1 MTSKNTKKNKTIKKS
16 FIKSKI
22 NKKFKIKTKF
32 KKFKTKRKFKKS
44 KKNNNEGKKS
54 LDLPTNFDI
63 FMHNPNFKK
72 QMRCN
77 YNEYFNLAKPEFSY
91 KKYYKS
97 YESGEQFKA
106 LVNIAF
112 KYNPVILSRLL
123 ELALKRFNPKLTNII
138 YKIIISKKKD
148 DEIYNQLRKLYH
160 TPINKFYIKKS
171 TDCDGSLPIQEYIS
185 RYITLAQRDRG
196 AIDINKYLDI
206 GCGNGKFCISMGKLL
221 DLKKDEIYGVDL
233 DDFSEQGNWRRSK
246 YTDKFTFKRIQFDES
261 YPFEDDTFDL
271 ISIKMV
277 LHHVKNYE
285 FTLSEM
291 ARVLKKD
298 GLIIIIDHE
307 SFTYADYML
316 NDIEHGFYLN
326 VFNKNTT
333 EENFLDL
340 KSKSIY
346 KEKKSIGVH
355 KYYSWVELDYN
366 FRRHGFEYIR
376 KQLFSN
382 NINFSMGASRAYV
395 YMFKLHNKEKIPAS
409 HTF

>member
-1 MTSKNTKKNKTIKKS
+1 MKTILKTKKYKTKKYKTKKKS
-16 FIKSKI
+16 LDKSK
-22 NKKFKIKTKF
+22 
-32 KKFKTKRKFKKS
+32 
-44 KKNNNEGKKS
+44 KKNNNEKEIN
-54 LDLPTNFDI
+54 LDLPTDYDPFI
-63 FMHNPNFKK
+63 YNPNFKN
-72 QMRCN
+72 QYTCN

-148 DEIYNQLRKLYH
+148 NEIYTELKKLYNN
-160 TPINKFYIKKS
+160 PINKFNIKKS
-171 TDCDGSLPIQEYIS
+171 NNCYGNIALQEAIV
-185 RYITLAQRDRG
+185 RYIIIAQRERT
-196 AIDINKYLDI
+196 ALNVNKYLDI

-221 DLKKDEIYGVDL
+221 NLKKDDIYGVDL
-233 DDFSEQGNWRRSK
+233 DDFSEQGDWGRNK
-246 YTDKFTFKRIQFDES
+246 YTNKFIFKKLQYDQP

-271 ISIKMV
+271 ITIKMV
-277 LHHVKNYE
+277 LHHVKNYD
-285 FTLSEM
+285 FTLNEIT
-291 ARVLKKD
+291 RILKKD
-298 GLIIIIDHE
+298 GLLIIIEHDAF
-307 SFTYADYML
+307 SYADYML

-326 VFNKNTT
+326 VFNQNTN

-355 KYYSWVELDYN
+355 KYYSWVEQSYH
-366 FRRHGFEYIR
+366 FRKKGFEYIR
-376 KQLFSN
+376 KQLYSN
-382 NINFSMGASRAYV
+382 NINRSLGASRAYM
-395 YMFKLHNKEKIPAS
+395 YIYKLNNKNKIPAS

>member
-1 MTSKNTKKNKTIKKS
+1 MISKIKKKYRTTKKNKTFKKS
-16 FIKSKI
+16 F
-22 NKKFKIKTKF
+22 N
-32 KKFKTKRKFKKS
+32 KS
-44 KKNNNEGKKS
+44 KKNNNEDKKS
-54 LDLPTNFDI
+54 LDLPTSYDPFI
-63 FMHNPNFKK
+63 HNPNFKK
-72 QMRCN
+72 QLTCN

-91 KKYYKS
+91 KKYYKT
-97 YESGEQFKA
+97 YESGRQFNA

-112 KYNPVILSRLL
+112 KYNPIILSRLL
-123 ELALKRFNPKLTNII
+123 EIALKRFNPKLTNII
-138 YKIIISKKKD
+138 YNIIISKKSD
-148 DEIYNQLRKLYH
+148 NEIYTKLKKLYH
-160 TPINKFYIKKS
+160 NPINKFYIKKS
-171 TDCDGSLPIQEYIS
+171 TNCDGSLPIQEYMY
-185 RYITLAQRDRG
+185 RYIILAQRDRG
-196 AIDINKYLDI
+196 AIAVNKYLDI

-221 DLKKDEIYGVDL
+221 NLKKDDIYGIDL
-233 DDFSEQGNWRRSK
+233 DNFSEQGDWGRSK
-246 YTDKFTFKRIQFDES
+246 YTDKFTFKKIQYDQP
-261 YPFEDDTFDL
+261 YPFEDNTFDL
-271 ISIKMV
+271 ITIKMV

-291 ARVLKKD
+291 ARILKKD

-326 VFNKNTT
+326 VFNKNTS
-333 EENFLDL
+333 EESFLDL

-376 KQLFSN
+376 KQLYSN

-395 YMFKLHNKEKIPAS
+395 YIFKLHNKLKIPAS